1 MIDST
6 YENISV
12 SRGNDPSSLNDWFK
26 WYIIRSSASSWSF
39 LSEDTA
45 ITSPSD
51 ICMQEVMFSV
61 LAPPRKT
68 GIFDSQWKVIQS
80 MKACWNFILL
90 SDEAQYLS
98 ISTGNCCLVSEML
111 ISIGSNLFLLL
122 RSACLM
128 LCSRYKAKTISM
140 QLQPID
146 NNDLLSD
153 KTKCSQFCMIVDTAH
168 QTLLTL
174 KNRRYKENWLSP
186 FSHQQL
192 SKSCLFA

>member
-6 YENISV
+6 YENICV
-12 SRGNDPSSLNDWFK
+12 SRGNDPSYLIDWFK
-26 WYIIRSSASSWSF
+26 WYIIRSSLSSWSF

-45 ITSPSD
+45 NTSPSD

-68 GIFDSQWKVIQS
+68 GIFDWQWKVIQS
-80 MKACWNFILL
+80 TKACLLL

-98 ISTGNCCLVSEML
+98 ISTGNFCFVSEML
-111 ISIGSNLFLLL
+111 ISIDSNFLLLL
-122 RSACLM
+122 RSACLI

-140 QLQPID
+140 RLQPID
-146 NNDLLSD
+146 NNDLFSG
-153 KTKCSQFCMIVDTAH
+153 KTKCLQFCMIVDTAH

-174 KNRRYKENWLSP
+174 KNRQYKENWLSP
-186 FSHQQL
+186 FSHQEL